1 MKAVVT
7 ADNHLNRYYQKM
19 RPEQL
24 EKRRERLRESF
35 AEAVDYAI
43 QNSADLFLHCGD
55 LFDMSTPRN
64 QEVAF
69 VAQKMAELQNNGV
82 RPFLV
87 VGNHDMSLSSEAS
100 DSSPHSVFD
109 SFEGQNIFLSSEE
122 LESEEI
128 EIDGEVV
135 QISGLSFNPINNGE
149 DPLKDIEVD
158 SEAERN
164 ILLTHY
170 GIEGTMVADSDE
182 PSVSRDTIKSL
193 DFDLVC
199 SGHIHKKTE
208 MELSGTKTLVPGG
221 TERLDFNESEYSTGF
236 YVVEMNDEVETEYVE
251 LDSQP
256 MESVEI
262 DIENKEDPQEE
273 MIEVLEKA
281 SSDDKMLQLKVNGT
295 ITREQYRD
303 LDLHDIWE
311 FGRQENFFFDL
322 KDNVQLDIESGIQTD
337 GERLSQKEELESVAE
352 KFKENNGGDSEIIQ
366 KASNRVVTDYRED
379 Q

>member
-1 MKAVVT
+1 MKAIVT

-24 EKRRERLRESF
+24 EKRREKLRENF
-35 AEAVDYAI
+35 AEAVDYAVE
-43 QNSADLFLHCGD
+43 NDADLFLHCGD

-69 VAQKMAELQNNGV
+69 VAQQISRLDSNGIEA
-82 RPFLV
+82 FLV
-87 VGNHDMSLSSEAS
+87 VGNHDMSLSSEGS

-109 SFEGQNIFLSSEE
+109 SFGGQNIFLSSEE
-122 LESEEI
+122 LESEEV
-128 EIDGEVV
+128 EIDGDVAR
-135 QISGLSFNPINNGE
+135 ISGLSFNPVNDGE
-149 DPLKDIEVD
+149 DPLKGFEGNSDAD
-158 SEAERN
+158 RN

-182 PSVSRDTIKSL
+182 PSISRDTLKSL
-193 DFDLVC
+193 DFDLIC
-199 SGHIHKKTE
+199 SGHIHKNCE
-208 MELSGTKTLVPGG
+208 MNLSGTKTLIPGG
-221 TERLDFNESEYSTGF
+221 TERLDFNESGYSTGF
-236 YVVEMNDEVETEYVE
+236 YVVEMDNEVETEYVE

-262 DIENKEDPQEE
+262 DIENKENPQEE
-273 MIEVLEKA
+273 MIEVLEES

-303 LDLHDIWE
+303 LDLHEIWE

-322 KDNVQLDIESGIQTD
+322 KDNVQLDIESGVQTD

-352 KFKENNGGDSEIIQ
+352 KFKENNGEDSEIIQ
-366 KASNRVVTDYRED
+366 KASNRVVTDYREE